1 MKTIAIKLLALLL
14 VFAMVIPFAACADTG
29 DEEVTTGS
37 ASSDG
42 EMGDIPEEFRHE
54 LPELNY
60 NGKKVTILHAKGSG
74 RNDELKVE
82 GDFSSNQ
89 VSSAVNERN
98 LAVEQQL
105 GVKLNVVEN
114 ESADETAK
122 TLQTSVNAA
131 DTTYQIAMNAT
142 FVSVEPAINGIYKD
156 LSTVEHLNR
165 SKHYWT
171 QGYNEMMTF
180 GQHNKQFLLTGP
192 VAISMFRYMFLTVFN
207 ITEFGTHNIDVDKFY
222 QDVKDGKWTLEYQ
235 KTLITQGG
243 GTFQDN
249 GDGETDDKD
258 FYGFATGGVISVDPY
273 MVASGIEM
281 IVKDEN
287 TNALAFNGDAIRPLT
302 ELCAAVSDLYENK
315 NTFFYADAGFDDIG
329 FYGATEIFAN
339 KRAMMATT
347 CFDGMETHL
356 GKLKEIQYGIVP
368 MPKYAENAE
377 YQTYVQ
383 DQLSSLGIARS
394 ITGKNELSMLGAVLE
409 SLAFHSNKIVRPA
422 YYENTLGKRVVDDPD
437 SKEMLELMYDTMT
450 FDFSSTCS
458 NMLTGVVIRDQLRP
472 MLSTNDKVTATI
484 DTWRSKVTNLLTTIN
499 TSMNAV

>member
-1 MKTIAIKLLALLL
+1 MKAIAIKLLALLL
-14 VFAMVIPFAACADTG
+14 VFAMVIPFAACANTG
-29 DEEVTTGS
+29 EDEVTTNGE
-37 ASSDG
+37 SSGD
-42 EMGDIPEEFRHE
+42 ELGDIPEEFRHE

-60 NGKKVTILHAKGSG
+60 NDKKVTILHSKGSG

-114 ESADETAK
+114 EEPLATSQ

-131 DTTYQIAMNAT
+131 DTTYQIVMNAT

-156 LSTVEHLNR
+156 LSTVEYLNR

-180 GQHNKQFLLTGP
+180 GQSNKQFLLTGP
-192 VAISMFRYMFLTVFN
+192 AAISMFRYMFLTVFN
-207 ITEFGTHNIDVDKFY
+207 ITEFGTHNIDVDGFY

-235 KTLITQGG
+235 KSLITQGG
-243 GTFQDN
+243 GAYRDN
-249 GDGETDDKD
+249 GDGEKDDKD
-258 FYGFATGGVISVDPY
+258 FYGFVTGNVISVDPY
-273 MVASGIEM
+273 MVSSGIEM
-281 IVKDEN
+281 VIKDDN
-287 TNALAFNGDAIRPLT
+287 TNALSFNGDAIEPLT
-302 ELCAAVSDLYENK
+302 KLCSAVSDLYKNK
-315 NTFFYADAGFDDIG
+315 STFFYAETDKDNIG

-368 MPKYAENAE
+368 MPKFTANAE
-377 YQTYVQ
+377 YHTYVQ
-383 DQLSSLGIARS
+383 DQLSCLGIARS

-409 SLAFHSNKIVRPA
+409 SMAFHSNQIVRPA

-450 FDFSSTCS
+450 FDFSSSCS
-458 NMLTGVVIRDQLRP
+458 NMLDVVIRDQLRP
-472 MLSTNDKVTATI
+472 LLSTGEKVAPTVKAWKDKVSNSLI
-484 DTWRSKVTNLLTTIN
+484 TIN
-499 TSMNAV
+499 TNMNA

>member
-29 DEEVTTGS
+29 EGEVTTGAQTS
-37 ASSDG
+37 G
-42 EMGDIPEEFRHE
+42 ENLADVPEEFRHN
-54 LPELNY
+54 LPKLNY
-60 NGKKVTILHAKGSG
+60 ENEKVTILHAKGSG

-114 ESADETAK
+114 ESAQATAETLK
-122 TLQTSVNAA
+122 TSVNAS
-131 DTTYQIAMNAT
+131 DDTYQIVMNAT
-142 FVSVEPAINGIYKD
+142 FVSVEPAINGVYKD
-156 LSTVEHLNR
+156 LSVVENLNR

-171 QGYNEMMTF
+171 QGYNEMMTM
-180 GQHNKQFLLTGP
+180 GQQNKQFLVTGP
-192 VAISMFRYMFLTVFN
+192 VSISMFRYMFLTLFN
-207 ITEFGTHNIDVDKFY
+207 ITEFGTHNIDVDGFY
-222 QDVKDGKWTLEYQ
+222 QDVKDGKWTIEYQ
-235 KTLITQGG
+235 KSLITKGG
-243 GTFQDN
+243 GAYRDN
-249 GDGETDDKD
+249 GDGDRDDKD
-258 FYGFATGGVISVDPY
+258 FYGFVTGGVISVDPY
-273 MVASGIEM
+273 TVAAGIEM
-281 IVKDEN
+281 IVKDQN
-287 TNALAFNGDAIRPLT
+287 TNALSFNGDAVEPVT
-302 ELCAAVSDLYENK
+302 KLCEAVADLYKNP
-315 NTFFYADAGFDDIG
+315 NTFYYTDAKMDDIG
-329 FYGATEIFAN
+329 LYGATEIFAN
-339 KRAMMATT
+339 SRAMMATT

-458 NMLTGVVIRDQLRP
+458 NMLADVVIRDQLRP